1 MYWTGDN
8 DPLDVVDIGAQVATV
23 GEVYQVRVL
32 GALGMV
38 DDGEMDWKIVVVRK
52 GDDLD
57 GTVDGTERAAG
68 CVVPCVMMADV
79 MRCDVCLF
87 PDLDE
92 APKSVLDRVE
102 ELRIW
107 FRDYKIPDGKP
118 ANKFAFDNKPI
129 GKVTP

>member
-1 MYWTGDN
+1 M
-8 DPLDVVDIGAQVATV
+8 ATV

-57 GTVDGTERAAG
+57 GTVDGTERAVG
-68 CVVPCVMMADV
+68 WVVPSVMMADV
-79 MRCDVCLF
+79 FVCSLF
-87 PDLDE
+87 SDLDD

-129 GKVTP
+129 GKVTS